1 MNFNFGTQNDP
12 ILNLQKDQIL
22 DLSKHAPALRKAV
35 LAGGWDV
42 AAHGATADLDIA
54 AFLLDATGHIKS
66 GADVI
71 FFNHMAETVIQ
82 LEGDNLTGE
91 GNGDDER
98 IDIEL
103 DKIPESYHKIVFAY

>member
-1 MNFNFGTQNDP
+1 MLTLEHRM
-12 ILNLQKDQIL
+12 ILFWICRKIKSLICRNM
-22 DLSKHAPALRKAV
+22 PPVLRKAV

-71 FFNHMAETVIQ
+71 FFNHMAGTGIQ

>member
-1 MNFNFGTQNDP
+1 MSFNFGTQNDP

-54 AFLLDATGHIKS
+54 AFLLDATGHIRR
-66 GADVI
+66 G
-71 FFNHMAETVIQ
+71 
-82 LEGDNLTGE
+82 
-91 GNGDDER
+91 
-98 IDIEL
+98 
-103 DKIPESYHKIVFAY
+103 

>member
-1 MNFNFGTQNDP
+1 MNFNFETQTTDP
-12 ILNLQKDQIL
+12 ILNLKKDQIL

-42 AAHGATADLDIA
+42 AVRGASADLDIA

-71 FFNHMAETVIQ
+71 FLITW
-82 LEGDNLTGE
+82 LEQG
-91 GNGDDER
+91 
-98 IDIEL
+98 
-103 DKIPESYHKIVFAY
+103 SS